1 MKAVRVAIVAGILAA
16 GIALLGG
23 CGSTD
28 VVAKYANVSFDAL
41 VKALP
46 AAPVYSQDDGAW
58 VLTSPKGDEF
68 SISSDFARNGA
79 MGSGMADMDKPDAEF
94 SFDAKPFLAAG
105 LDLAKLPKTEGI
117 KYELED
123 GRFMLHF
130 ELGSDAFPPEA
141 ATSLEASFAQVV
153 KTQRARIG
161 YHEKLDHYGIKLGG
175 GNMLEWA
182 KDLGKN
188 DKDLV
193 FVLAPEA
200 FIAAGMDPAKIEG
213 WAFAKVETK
222 DDSGKTVF
230 VDKLL
235 KAYNLK

>member
-1 MKAVRVAIVAGILAA
+1 MVAGIVFLA
-16 GIALLGG
+16 G

-28 VVAKYANVSFDAL
+28 VVGKYANVSFDAL

-46 AAPVYSQDDGAW
+46 AYPAYSQEDGAW
-58 VLTSPKGDEF
+58 VLKSPGGDEVG
-68 SISSDFARNGA
+68 ISSDFSRNGA
-79 MGSGMADMDKPDAEF
+79 MGGGMADMDKPDAEF
-94 SFDAKPFLAAG
+94 SFDATPFLAAG
-105 LDLAKLPKTEGI
+105 LDLAKLPKADGL

-130 ELGSDAFPPEA
+130 ELGADAFPPEA
-141 ATSLEASFAQVV
+141 AKSIEASLAQVV

-193 FVLAPEA
+193 FVLAPEP
-200 FIAAGMDPAKIEG
+200 FIAAGLDPAKIEG
-213 WAFAKVETK
+213 WAFAQVETK

-235 KAYNLK
+235 KPYDLK